1 MTTEEESSR
10 IIGSI
15 IGWGLAGI
23 TLLIGL
29 TGLLYAGWN
38 FKQDR
43 ASLSWP
49 ETTGKIIHSDVE
61 VVTHRSNDT
70 DGFDSTKYDVRV
82 HYAYD
87 VNGQAHESR
96 RLRFGS
102 SGFKGRSDA
111 NKFHRRFPSG
121 KEVSVYYDPAKP
133 TRCVAQGHAK
143 SLAAIYCIRDLPDC
157 QLAHLHFH
165 VLGHF
170 SRAFL
175 SKGILERPDQY
186 D

>member
-49 ETTGKIIHSDVE
+49 ETTGRIINSDVE

-70 DGFDSTKYDVRV
+70 DGFDSTKYEVRV

-102 SGFKGRSDA
+102 SGFKERSEA

-133 TRCVAQGHAK
+133 TRAVLLRGTQNHWPQFIAFGICLTV
-143 SLAAIYCIRDLPDC
+143 SLLIFTFMFWATFRGP
-157 QLAHLHFH
+157 
-165 VLGHF
+165 
-170 SRAFL
+170 S
-175 SKGILERPDQY
+175 
-186 D
+186 